1 MKLNKNDLK
10 EMKCFLEY
18 LSNKTTLKEKKAL
31 VTIGGIDS
39 LLIINSVWCLLEEN
53 KNIDFILQ
61 SLGVTGITT
70 GILIAMIVIYF
81 DMYKENEISKKRI
94 NSYHGRI

>member
-1 MKLNKNDLK
+1 MKLNKNELK

-18 LSNKTTLKEKKAL
+18 LSNNTTLKEKKSF
-31 VTIGGIDS
+31 VTLGGIDI

-53 KNIDFILQ
+53 SNIDFILQ

-70 GILIAMIVIYF
+70 GILIAMFAIYF
-81 DMYKENEISKKRI
+81 DMYKDDKFIKQRI
-94 NSYHGRI
+94 RK